1 MTYMNPHRPRRIAFL
16 LAQLGSDAATAFE
29 QALAP
34 LGLTASEAGLLRLI
48 GRNPGIGQKAASEQ
62 LGVGPSRVVAVLDR
76 LERQGHVERRR
87 SATDRRSHEVH
98 LTPEGERLLAALRPV
113 AEAHEA
119 AFTQALD
126 DVDLD
131 RLAGY
136 LEAIATARGVS
147 RDIHR
152 DTRARL

>member
-1 MTYMNPHRPRRIAFL
+1 MMNRRPRGIAFL
-16 LAQLGSDAATAFE
+16 LAQLGADASVAFE

-34 LGLTASEAGLLRLI
+34 LGVTASEAGLLRLV
-48 GRNPGIGQKAASEQ
+48 GHNPGISQKAASKQ

-98 LTPEGERLLAALRPV
+98 LTAEGERLLAALRSI
-113 AEAHEA
+113 AGSHET
-119 AFTQALD
+119 AFTQGLD
-126 DVDLD
+126 EPDLD
-131 RLAGY
+131 RLAAY
-136 LEAIATARGVS
+136 LEAIATSRGLS

-152 DTRARL
+152 DTRGRG